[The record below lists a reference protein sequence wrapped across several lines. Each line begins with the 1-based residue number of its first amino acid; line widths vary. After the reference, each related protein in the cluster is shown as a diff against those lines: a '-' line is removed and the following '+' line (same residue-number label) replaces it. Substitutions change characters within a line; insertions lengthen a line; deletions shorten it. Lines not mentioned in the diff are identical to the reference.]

1 MWNKIQIWQL
11 VTSIPKS
18 EQGIVILLE
27 SLEHDVKAQKTAS
40 DFTVNELNSDEGMK
54 ILMNKLDSIFQN
66 ETTDEAYEA
75 YIKFL
80 NLTRK
85 DHCDMSDYVLEFEN
99 LYKHGKEFRM
109 NMLDPVLV
117 FEHLDGSNAANNDC
131 KLTLAL
137 GKDTKFDHMKHAL
150 KRLFSKLPSSL
161 SLLLITWTSNIK
173 EKEAFYAKLR
183 SKQYKYTHP
192 HKRQSS
198 KHQPPNKGGQISRCI
213 MSDSTIH
220 WSDKY
225 PHKNEK
231 NQLS

>member
-27 SLEHDVKAQKTAS
+27 SLEHDVKAQKTAC
-40 DFTVNELNSDEGMK
+40 DFTINELNSDEGMK

-117 FEHLDGSNAANNDC
+117 FEHLDGPNAANNDC
-131 KLTLAL
+131 KLALAL
-137 GKDTKFDHMKHAL
+137 GKDTK
-150 KRLFSKLPSSL
+150 
-161 SLLLITWTSNIK
+161 LITRNMHLNVYL
-173 EKEAFYAKLR
+173 ANYL
-183 SKQYKYTHP
+183 P
-192 HKRQSS
+192 HCHYYWL
-198 KHQPPNKGGQISRCI
+198 HQPVILKKRKPFMQS
-213 MSDSTIH
+213 
-220 WSDKY
+220 
-225 PHKNEK
+225 
-231 NQLS
+231 